1 MVTVGGPVHECEA
14 SFHPVEWLKHSMDK
28 RVILKIVLPKL
39 DPEFHVYKSFKITP
53 RWVSGH
59 NYLVCLNW
67 NDGNIL
73 ETHLAVIFK
82 NT

>member
-53 RWVSGH
+53 RWV
-59 NYLVCLNW
+59 
-67 NDGNIL
+67 
-73 ETHLAVIFK
+73 
-82 NT
+82 